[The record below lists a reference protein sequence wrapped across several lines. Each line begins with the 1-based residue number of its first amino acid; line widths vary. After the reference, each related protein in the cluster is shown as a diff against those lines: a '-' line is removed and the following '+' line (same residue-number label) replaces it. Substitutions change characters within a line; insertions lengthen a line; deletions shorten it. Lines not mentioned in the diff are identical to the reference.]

1 MSIENNKNSTND
13 IDKNNKDNDLIIKR
27 YHELLN
33 DDSIY
38 LSLNE
43 RSYLKELLTNGEFK
57 EFEKYYWQTI
67 RREKMQRT
75 NKNDEFFIHK
85 DFDINELTIEKN
97 ELRERLR
104 IFTSRLTALEESNS
118 TLLIKNEHLEN
129 LNSEKDTLLEQTV
142 SRIKQL
148 ELSNNELQSRVQQER
163 IDEKIPGYVDS
174 VKNELS
180 SDDNY
185 FIIMSQ
191 IWAVVGCIFGLLSV
205 CASFY
210 TLYTTIDFNNL
221 KGFELIYFF
230 TRGLIGISILSWL
243 AYICLGN
250 SKKYTHES
258 ILRKDRRHALM
269 FGQVFLQ
276 IYGATSTKEDAV
288 LVFKDWNMSGNSA
301 FSDKTELPPGIQSL
315 WDSVKD
321 RMKPTDSDK
330 T

>member
-1 MSIENNKNSTND
+1 MASENKNKEHTEKTNYD
-13 IDKNNKDNDLIIKR
+13 WKDYYNI
-27 YHELLN
+27 LN
-33 DDSIY
+33 DNSNKFNE
-38 LSLNE
+38 NE
-43 RSYLKELLTNGEFK
+43 RSYLTKLLKEGELDKFR
-57 EFEKYYWQTI
+57 EYYWKFIQQ
-67 RREKMQRT
+67 EKM
-75 NKNDEFFIHK
+75 NYNEKGDDFFINENNK
-85 DFDINELTIEKN
+85 INDLLKEQKN
-97 ELRERLR
+97 LREIMRAYVKRL
-104 IFTSRLTALEESNS
+104 SEAEESNS
-118 TLLIKNEHLEN
+118 TLHLRNENLEN
-129 LNSEKDTLLEQTV
+129 LNIEKEAIIEQAV

-148 ELSNNELQSRVQQER
+148 EVSNSELQSRVQQER

-174 VKNELS
+174 VKSEIS
-180 SDDNY
+180 SDDLY
-185 FIIMSQ
+185 FIKMSQ
-191 IWAVVGCIFGLLSV
+191 VWAFFGCIFGLLAV

-276 IYGATSTKEDAV
+276 IYGSTSTKEDAV

-315 WDSVKD
+315 WDSAKEKL
-321 RMKPTDSDK
+321 KPGTSEK
-330 T
+330 SQE

>member
-1 MSIENNKNSTND
+1 MTSENKKNENNEHEEKCNYGWEDYYD
-13 IDKNNKDNDLIIKR
+13 I
-27 YHELLN
+27 LN
-33 DDSIY
+33 DKSNRFNA
-38 LSLNE
+38 NE
-43 RSYLKELLTNGEFK
+43 RSYLTDLLKKGDLDKFRE
-57 EFEKYYWQTI
+57 YYWEFIKQ
-67 RREKMQRT
+67 EKMHRN
-75 NKNDEFFIHK
+75 NKSDEFFINENNN
-85 DFDINELTIEKN
+85 INDLLKEQKH
-97 ELRERLR
+97 LRERMR
-104 IFTSRLTALEESNS
+104 SYVKRLSDVEEANS
-118 TLLIKNEHLEN
+118 TLLLRNENLEN
-129 LNSEKDTLLEQTV
+129 LNIEKEAILEQAV

-148 ELSNNELQSRVQQER
+148 EASNSELQSRVQQER

-180 SDDNY
+180 SDDLY
-185 FIIMSQ
+185 FIKMSQ
-191 IWAVVGCIFGLLSV
+191 VWAFFGCIFGLLAV

-276 IYGATSTKEDAV
+276 IYGSTSTKEDAV

-315 WDSVKD
+315 WDSAKEKL
-321 RMKPTDSDK
+321 KPSTPEKSQG
-330 T
+330 

>member
-1 MSIENNKNSTND
+1 MMHENNNNEND
-13 IDKNNKDNDLIIKR
+13 ESKEEDNMGWKD
-27 YHELLN
+27 YHAILN
-33 DDSIY
+33 DKSNDFSED
-38 LSLNE
+38 E
-43 RSYLKELLTNGEFK
+43 RSYLRNLLQHGKLQEFR
-57 EFEKYYWQTI
+57 KYYWQFI
-67 RREKMQRT
+67 KQGKMHQSNKDDDFLKEQRQHREKIRLFA
-75 NKNDEFFIHK
+75 NRLAEVEEF
-85 DFDINELTIEKN
+85 
-97 ELRERLR
+97 
-104 IFTSRLTALEESNS
+104 NS
-118 TLLIKNEHLEN
+118 TLILRNEN
-129 LNSEKDTLLEQTV
+129 LESLNVEKEALLEQAV

-148 ELSNNELQSRVQQER
+148 EASNSELQSRVQQER

-174 VKNELS
+174 VKSELS
-180 SDDNY
+180 SDDLY
-185 FIIMSQ
+185 FIKMSQ
-191 IWAVVGCIFGLLSV
+191 IWAFCGCVFGLLAV

-221 KGFELIYFF
+221 KGFELVYFF

-276 IYGATSTKEDAV
+276 IYGSTSTKEDAV

-315 WDSVKD
+315 WDSAKEKI
-321 RMKPTDSDK
+321 KPSNPDK
-330 T
+330 SPE